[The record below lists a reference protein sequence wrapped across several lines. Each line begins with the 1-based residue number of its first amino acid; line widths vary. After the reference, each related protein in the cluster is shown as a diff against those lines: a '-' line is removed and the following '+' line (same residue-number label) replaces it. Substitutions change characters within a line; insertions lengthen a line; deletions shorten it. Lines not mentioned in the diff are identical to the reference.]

1 MLRNRL
7 TLAASVCAVTAAV
20 SLRADGVT
28 RRDADSMRQKVA
40 FITQLGERPD
50 TQIHRTTVTEN
61 EVNAYLAY
69 DAPSDLPTGV
79 IEPAVTLLGP
89 GRISAHA
96 VVDLDAVR
104 RQRSA
109 TSAFD
114 PMSYLSGRLPVAVT
128 GALTTSNGVARFDLE
143 SATVSNVP
151 VPKAMLQQILS
162 HYSRT
167 SANPGGIVLDDP
179 FPLPARIREI
189 QLLQGQAIVVQ

>member
-7 TLAASVCAVTAAV
+7 SLAVYAGAVLAAV

-40 FITQLGERPD
+40 FITGLGERPD

-61 EVNAYLAY
+61 EVNAYLMY
-69 DAPSDLPTGV
+69 DAPADLPAGV
-79 IEPAVTLLGP
+79 VEPAVTMIGT
-89 GRISAHA
+89 GRITARA
-96 VVDLDAVR
+96 IVDLDTVR
-104 RQRSA
+104 KQRNSS
-109 TSAFD
+109 SAFD
-114 PMSYLSGRLPVAVT
+114 PMSYLSGRLPVTAT
-128 GALTTSNGVARFDLE
+128 GTFTTSNGVGRFDLE
-143 SATVSNVP
+143 SATVSSVP

-167 SANPGGIVLDDP
+167 SANPGGIALDDP

-189 QLLQGQAIVVQ
+189 QLQQGQAVVVQ

>member
-7 TLAASVCAVTAAV
+7 TFAAFVFAVLAAV

-28 RRDADSMRQKVA
+28 RRDAESMRQKVA
-40 FITQLGERPD
+40 FITQLGEQPD
-50 TQIHRTTVTEN
+50 RDIHRTMVTEN
-61 EVNAYLAY
+61 EVNAYLMY
-69 DAPSDLPTGV
+69 DAPPDLPTGV
-79 IEPAVTLLGP
+79 LEPAVTMLGP
-89 GRISAHA
+89 GRISARA

-104 RQRSA
+104 KQRNS

-114 PMSYLSGRLPVAVT
+114 PMSYLSGRLPVTAT
-128 GALTTSNGVARFDLE
+128 GLLTTSNGVGRFALE

-151 VPKAMLQQILS
+151 VPKALLQQILS

-167 SANPGGIVLDDP
+167 AASPGGLVLDDP

-189 QLLQGQAIVVQ
+189 QLLQGQAVVVQ